1 MNNLLFLYRIG
12 IGKIQL
18 KLWQRCVDLWQSFP
32 ELFFFTKQRTWLRV
46 CFYIAVLSHAVSLLI
61 QFLGHLSYV
70 CRFLTIFCCAAPQA
84 HRWGWIW
91 AWRRYPFPVSRFF
104 VIAINL
110 FFDSFVCHC
119 SHTCIPFWGRDI
131 AANLYF
137 INISSQP
144 PTIITRDR
152 MSSCIGSERKEIKFC
167 FSCCHV
173 YSIHLQ
179 KTMYSFFF
187 LSFLSFTFKFSQ
199 KYVGACPLQAMKL
212 RKR

>member
-18 KLWQRCVDLWQSFP
+18 KLWQRCVDLWQSFLG
-32 ELFFFTKQRTWLRV
+32 LFFFTKQRTWLRV

-70 CRFLTIFCCAAPQA
+70 CRFLTVFCCAAPQA

-119 SHTCIPFWGRDI
+119 SHSCIPFWGRDI

-144 PTIITRDR
+144 PTIITQDR
-152 MSSCIGSERKEIKFC
+152 MSSCIGSERKEIKFAA
-167 FSCCHV
+167 V
-173 YSIHLQ
+173 MYTPSIFRKPCILS
-179 KTMYSFFF
+179 SFCLFF
-187 LSFLSFTFKFSQ
+187 LSHSNFPRN
-199 KYVGACPLQAMKL
+199 VGACPLQAMKL

>member
-18 KLWQRCVDLWQSFP
+18 KLWQRCVDLWQSFLG
-32 ELFFFTKQRTWLRV
+32 LFFFTKQRTWLRV

-70 CRFLTIFCCAAPQA
+70 CRFLTVFCCAAPQA

-91 AWRRYPFPVSRFF
+91 AWRRHPFPVSRFF

-144 PTIITRDR
+144 PTANYNHSR
-152 MSSCIGSERKEIKFC
+152 
-167 FSCCHV
+167 
-173 YSIHLQ
+173 
-179 KTMYSFFF
+179 
-187 LSFLSFTFKFSQ
+187 
-199 KYVGACPLQAMKL
+199 
-212 RKR
+212 